1 MRVNPIRDTASPS
14 LLIPTAVL
22 LIGAV
27 AVGYLLTVM
36 NPLHSLLVA
45 VFVLLFAV
53 AFIWPEFGLY
63 VVIFSMLLSP
73 EFMAGELTG
82 KATLGRGFTL
92 RFEDFLLV
100 FIGLSW
106 FARGAL
112 DKSKGLFRKTPVN
125 KPIAAYIVVCFL
137 ATLWGKITGTVQG
150 NAGFFFVLKY
160 FEYILVFFLVVNYV
174 ESEDQVK
181 RLLFCLFLTCFI
193 VSIYGLLQIPSGV
206 RVSAPFEGE
215 KGEPNT
221 FGGYLVFMG
230 ALAVALLDQLKNLRV
245 RLGLFLLLG
254 VLVVCLVYTQ
264 SRASYL
270 AVIPAYLVLSFFSG
284 RRNYLVAGLLIFLV
298 LSPVVLPRVATER
311 IAYTLMQEK
320 DRSQI
325 SVAGMRL
332 DSSTSARVISWK
344 EGLSDWRK
352 RPILGNGVCGYGFID
367 AQYPRILVETG
378 ILGVLAFAWLI
389 YALFRSAFDTW
400 KNNEDDLLRSL
411 SVGVMAGLV
420 GLLVHAVGANSF
432 IIVRIME
439 PFWCVVGVLVAL
451 GATKDGRSS
460 PLPLYDFS
468 LGRGRDLAGIPA
480 ARQ

>member
-1 MRVNPIRDTASPS
+1 MRGNSIRHEASHS
-14 LLIPTAVL
+14 LLIPAAVL
-22 LIGAV
+22 LVGAV
-27 AVGYLLTVM
+27 AVGYLLTAV
-36 NPLHSLLVA
+36 NPVHSILLA

-73 EFMAGELTG
+73 EFMAGDLTG
-82 KATLGRGFTL
+82 KATLGRRFTL
-92 RFEDFLLV
+92 RLEDFLLV

-112 DKSKGLFRKTPVN
+112 DKSKGLFRQTPVN

-137 ATLWGKITGTVQG
+137 ATLWGKITGTGQG

-160 FEYILVFFLVVNYV
+160 FEYIIVYFLVVNYV

-193 VSIYGLLQIPSGV
+193 VSVYGLLQIPSGV

-215 KGEPNT
+215 VGEPNT
-221 FGGYLVFMG
+221 FGGYLMFMG
-230 ALAVALLDQLKNLRV
+230 ALAVALLDHLRDMRL

-270 AVIPAYLVLSFFSG
+270 AVIPAYLVFSFFSK
-284 RRNYLVAGLLIFLV
+284 RRNHLVAAFLIFLA
-298 LSPVVLPRVATER
+298 LSPVVLPRVAIER
-311 IAYTLMQEK
+311 IAYTLKQDK
-320 DRSQI
+320 DRSQTSI
-325 SVAGMRL
+325 AGMRL
-332 DSSTSARVISWK
+332 DSSTSARIISWRQ
-344 EGLSDWRK
+344 GLSDWRK
-352 RPILGNGVCGYGFID
+352 RPILGHGVCGYGFID

-378 ILGVLAFAWLI
+378 ILGALAFAWVI

-400 KNNEDDLLRSL
+400 KNSEDDLLRSL

-439 PFWCVVGVLVAL
+439 PFWCIVGILFAL

-460 PLPLYDFS
+460 P
-468 LGRGRDLAGIPA
+468 PA
-480 ARQ
+480 A